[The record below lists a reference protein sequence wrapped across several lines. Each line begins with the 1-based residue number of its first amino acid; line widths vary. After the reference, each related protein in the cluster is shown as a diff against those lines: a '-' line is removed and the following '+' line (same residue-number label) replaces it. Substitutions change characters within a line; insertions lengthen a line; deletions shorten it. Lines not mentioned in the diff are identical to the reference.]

1 MNKTFPGEEEI
12 LKKLIDAMFEL
23 PSGTVIS
30 TVGLLD
36 KIFGKQEWDFD
47 TNQLLQLAIDLPP
60 KARKAGIRIGSPY
73 KKPCEIGMPFVAE
86 MIIRH

>member
-30 TVGLLD
+30 TVELLD

-60 KARKAGIRIGSPY
+60 KARKAGIRISSPY
-73 KKPCEIGMPFVAE
+73 RSRAKLACRLLLK
-86 MIIRH
+86 